1 MLDRRASPGSSMAN
15 YEHFDKTEELDPF
28 RQARPLTRPGIQ
40 RGQRPWY
47 PPAYYHHYAGALYPQ
62 LPTQRVPGMWDSL
75 DLVDEEEEQQRRKKG
90 KEVVPI
96 GPLNGPPP
104 SWGPYPGA
112 YGRLENPFWPAVPS
126 WQPPP
131 LPPIPS
137 HGQLGHTS
145 RKPTKHVRHNN
156 QPLEDDRRY
165 GVPIPEPDIRVNREV
180 DGILTPNS
188 GDLTVH
194 LTMDIEEDLE
204 HHLDEMNRL
213 SRLGHFLSAKEI
225 FDENLQHHIDNSYVL
240 VQYADLLLH
249 QGDLKGVTCLKD
261 DAMYKREEKL
271 NSEELSIL
279 LVNWELL
286 QILAKSHT
294 LDALSDV
301 TTVFEEAVN
310 VLGAIDQDR
319 PISSTEIGILA
330 LIIRLTGHPVLNS
343 KWSRYGARA
352 LDAFP
357 TTLFQLYQIL
367 LRQGRIWDF
376 HDLFVLM
383 PTLEDIKAF
392 NNDIFSK
399 DLIPSLQVMIS
410 DWSDSVHGYDASTT
424 LGLLSMMTHILLAPL
439 GVTEKECI
447 DILKICLPLAMSVAE
462 NDPSNLKSR
471 PYLRLL
477 LAKSRFA
484 ETASRQAI
492 DSLKSHLQY
501 SQGIFYQADNSLLPI
516 YVPFETET
524 PQWTPVE
531 QPAELRNPVGLILRS
546 AIEIGDL
553 ETEKFARYEM
563 IRLSL
568 KPREEYDML
577 CALQLS
583 RQGDL
588 NGYALTLASKYLVSN
603 TKAEKE
609 GLSIAI
615 SRLLSKVAST
625 DYWSSSHE
633 WILNMLLY
641 KLEERSPATIQHLLE
656 RSHANYQN
664 MEESLLREISRKMPI
679 LRDWVE
685 QQQVPNSTQTKPKN
699 TILRA
704 GSGSRYGNKPSARR
718 TKSPGGRRT
727 KDRLS
732 KQEHQGTAD
741 KRKGE
746 RDVPL
751 ITKSKPDDS
760 PQGPHRVQE
769 GGLPPIHAVNVG
781 QQSTVDQARNNQVTS
796 LVTVRRPSDN
806 SHAAPLDMDSPLNNT
821 RKDDAVLV
829 AQIREKLEAEFDK
842 RLEAEKES
850 ERERRTE
857 RMAILEGLKKEVE
870 AIRKEAVEQAERK
883 ARVEARERAEQL
895 RWERQIEESKLE
907 EKMAMVKAD
916 MVAAELDAK
925 FEAEVKMAI
934 QEAEKRMREEF
945 DMGKKKENE
954 ARQQA
959 EREIRRRLEAEEM
972 AYEEARAAEKLREEL
987 QKKAE
992 VEKKE
997 RQEAEEEAME
1007 AARKR
1012 AEEAEYRE
1020 KIRQWAAERA
1030 ERDLENQRNIHFKD
1044 AVGRKFTIPF
1054 NQGCT
1059 WQGMQ
1064 ELIEAAFLHVDIV
1077 GPEVRAGHYDLIG
1090 PDGMIILPSTWE
1102 EIIQPGWNISMHMWP
1117 MAPHDPPQPP
1127 ELTIPASGLSPP
1139 PAPPD
1144 QSANEEIVVIE
1155 EFNEDLQ
1162 NPNEPVGDEVSSGY
1176 GSSIRSLRP
1185 SRARRIANAFS
1196 ALKSYLFHRRR
1207 RGSWPTTVPS
1217 SAPTEELDD

>member
-1 MLDRRASPGSSMAN
+1 MAN
-15 YEHFDKTEELDPF
+15 YDYFDETEELDLL
-28 RQARPLTRPGIQ
+28 RQARPLPRSDIQ
-40 RGQRPWY
+40 RGQQPWY
-47 PPAYYHHYAGALYPQ
+47 PPAYYHHYPGALYPQ
-62 LPTQRVPGMWDSL
+62 LPTQPVPGMWDGL

-96 GPLNGPPP
+96 RPLNGPPP
-104 SWGPYPGA
+104 YWGAYPGGA
-112 YGRLENPFWPAVPS
+112 YGRLENPFWPPLPS

-131 LPPIPS
+131 LPPVPS
-137 HGQLGHTS
+137 HGPLRYTS
-145 RKPTKHVRHNN
+145 KKPAKHVRHNS
-156 QPLEDDRRY
+156 QRLEGNRRFDAQS
-165 GVPIPEPDIRVNREV
+165 PEPDIRVNREV
-180 DGILTPNS
+180 DGILTPSS

-194 LTMDIEEDLE
+194 LTMDLEEDLE

-213 SRLGHFLSAKEI
+213 SRLGHFSSAKEI
-225 FDENLQHHIDNSYVL
+225 FNENLQHHIDNPYVL
-240 VQYADLLLH
+240 VQYADLLLR

-261 DAMYKREEKL
+261 DAMYKREGEQP

-294 LDALSDV
+294 LDALNDV

-310 VLGAIDQDR
+310 VLGAISDDA

-330 LIIRLTGHPVLNS
+330 LTIRLTGHPVLNS

-357 TTLFQLYQIL
+357 TTLFQLYQTL

-392 NNDIFSK
+392 TYDIFSK
-399 DLIPSLQVMIS
+399 DLIPSLQVMVS

-424 LGLLSMMTHILLAPL
+424 LGLLSMMTHILLEPL

-462 NDPSNLKSR
+462 NDPSHLKSR

-492 DSLKSHLQY
+492 DSLTSQLQY
-501 SQGIFYQADNSLLPI
+501 SQGIFYQADNALLPI

-531 QPAELRNPVGLILRS
+531 QPAELKNPVGLILRS
-546 AIEIGDL
+546 AIELGDL
-553 ETEKFARYEM
+553 ETEKFARYEL

-568 KPREEYDML
+568 KPREEYNML

-609 GLSIAI
+609 YLSIAI

-625 DYWSSSHE
+625 DYWDSSHE

-641 KLEERSPATIQHLLE
+641 KLEERSPATIRHLLE
-656 RSHANYQN
+656 RSHADYQN

-685 QQQVPNSTQTKPKN
+685 QQQIPNSTQSKPNN
-699 TILRA
+699 TILGA
-704 GSGSRYGNKPSARR
+704 ASSSRYRNKHSTRQ
-718 TKSPGGRRT
+718 TKSPGGRKT
-727 KDRLS
+727 KERLP
-732 KQEHQGTAD
+732 KRENQGTAD
-741 KRKGE
+741 ERKRE

-760 PQGPHRVQE
+760 PQEPHRVPE
-769 GGLPPIHAVNVG
+769 SSLPPVHVVNVG
-781 QQSTVDQARNNQVTS
+781 QRSAVDQARNNQVTS
-796 LVTVRRPSDN
+796 LVTVRRPNDN
-806 SHAAPLDMDSPLNNT
+806 SHATPVDVDSPLNNT
-821 RKDDAVLV
+821 RKDDVVLA

-842 RLEAEKES
+842 RLEAERES
-850 ERERRTE
+850 ERKQRTE
-857 RMAILEGLKKEVE
+857 KIAILEELKREVE

-883 ARVEARERAEQL
+883 ARVEAHERAEQL
-895 RWERQIEESKLE
+895 RWERQIEERKLE

-916 MVAAELDAK
+916 MAAAELDAK

-934 QEAEKRMREEF
+934 QEAEKRMKEES
-945 DMGKKKENE
+945 DMRKMKENE

-959 EREIRRRLEAEEM
+959 EREIRRRIEAEEM
-972 AYEEARAAEKLREEL
+972 AYEEARAAEKLRQEL
-987 QKKAE
+987 QQKAE

-997 RQEAEEEAME
+997 RQEAEEKAIE
-1007 AARKR
+1007 AALKR
-1012 AEEAEYRE
+1012 AEEADNRE
-1020 KIRQWAAERA
+1020 RIRQWAAERA

-1044 AVGRKFTIPF
+1044 AIGRKFTIPF

-1064 ELIEAAFLHVDIV
+1064 ELIEAAFLHVDVV

-1117 MAPHDPPQPP
+1117 PPDLPRPP
-1127 ELTIPASGLSPP
+1127 ELTIPVSGLSP

-1144 QSANEEIVVIE
+1144 QSASEEMVVIE
-1155 EFNEDLQ
+1155 ELDEDSQ
-1162 NPNEPVGDEVSSGY
+1162 NPNEQVEDEVSSGY
-1176 GSSIRSLRP
+1176 SSSIHSLRP

-1196 ALKSYLFHRRR
+1196 ALKTSLFHRRR
-1207 RGSWPTTVPS
+1207 RASWPNTVSS
-1217 SAPTEELDD
+1217 SASTEELDD